1 MISYYIKEEMIKSKR
16 YKVCCCTALKKSDIK
31 TNDWMFYIYFFSI
44 IKISQAYMSILAETR
59 WDNESHR

>member
-1 MISYYIKEEMIKSKR
+1 MIKSKR